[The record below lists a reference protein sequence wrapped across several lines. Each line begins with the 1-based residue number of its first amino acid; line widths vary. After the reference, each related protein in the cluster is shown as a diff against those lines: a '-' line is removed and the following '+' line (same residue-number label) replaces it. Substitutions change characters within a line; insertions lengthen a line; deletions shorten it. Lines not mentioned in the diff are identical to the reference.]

1 MFNRW
6 GVVGLSVLL
15 AGLAAATWAAA
26 PAESPAPAVAAK
38 VPAEGATAADME
50 PPDDLRI
57 LRLTDPQRR
66 ILEQAFHRHA
76 FESPPAPAPDADFG
90 VKVEPTVPGGLY
102 CLGDGG
108 DLPVRLQ
115 VTVRSVGSPA
125 AVQLRYYVED
135 FYGRKVADGKLSPA
149 FTDAAGLATAD
160 LVLKELAA
168 FGYYHVIVTA
178 TSQDHMATGACG
190 VAVVHPG
197 PEEADL
203 QGPFGLSMPSSVFD
217 PEAQTRRAA
226 EVRNKAG
233 VLWRLGANYAFVCP
247 PPDSLPQ
254 DPRQRAVALATR
266 GGGVDPET
274 LVDVLTE
281 GPALVGADGIRLSLD
296 ACASAPSLRSGAY
309 RRSLDYAIQTARRMG
324 VKRTIVGETGEDPAA
339 ASPQQQA
346 WKLVTRSVL
355 SLAAGAEQV
364 FIAEGRGI
372 PKPLPAATA
381 YAWMTHLL
389 RGAKYQEDI
398 WPDVPL
404 IEAHLFAG
412 PERRVAVVWSWAGDD
427 LASPRPGRATPG
439 QSPDNPDRGALV
451 LEDGSRLEAFDVMGH
466 AVGIWKGSR
475 LIVPLGEA
483 PIWLVSTDLAANQ
496 VRDRVRGARILGI
509 APATVWVRSLV
520 RGERPDRMTATLWVQ
535 SHRPYRLD
543 AVAGLM
549 PPPGWRAR
557 QTKEQFGLDAGQARE
572 LTFDL
577 ERVPQAKEGAD
588 APPAAD
594 QPPYEIH
601 AAVTLG
607 EEWARRTQVVW
618 PTQVHEQT
626 VEVGYGLA
634 AWEGIEPVVLESD
647 LTGVRAEVRT
657 AWDAKFFYF
666 SAAVHR
672 DRDGFKAG
680 RFASDGDAIQLAW
693 GLDGR
698 ADDDFGGRGR
708 DKGLPAGAFRDT
720 DYLVAITFGKAG
732 AQVIRLRGPHVML
745 RDHVPGNMDS
755 WYGPVEGAQAAI
767 ARDAEKKVTIFEAAI
782 PLAALAPL
790 KAERGRTFRFGFRI
804 GDGANLPLEWSRV
817 AGVPDYL
824 AGPGSFLP
832 ISSAE
837 DLPCQ
842 TLWTLVGP
850 VATDKK

>member
-1 MFNRW
+1 MFMRW
-6 GVVGLSVLL
+6 GMLGLVVGWVICA
-15 AGLAAATWAAA
+15 AGAWAAA
-26 PAESPAPAVAAK
+26 PAEAPAPAAGAKAPADAA
-38 VPAEGATAADME
+38 PAADLE
-50 PPDDLRI
+50 PPDDLRV
-57 LRLTDPQRR
+57 LSLTDPQRR
-66 ILEQAFHRHA
+66 ILEKVFQRHA

-102 CLGDGG
+102 RLGPGG

-115 VTVRSVGSPA
+115 VTVRSAGSPA
-125 AVQLRYYVED
+125 AAQFRYYAED
-135 FYGRKVADGKLSPA
+135 FYGRKVAEGKLAPA

-160 LVLKELAA
+160 LVLKELTA

-178 TSQDHMATGACG
+178 TTRDQTAMAACG
-190 VAVVHPG
+190 LAVVQPG
-197 PEEADL
+197 AEGPDP
-203 QGPFGLSMPSSVFD
+203 QSPFGLAVPAGTGVQAS
-217 PEAQTRRAA
+217 AA
-226 EVRNKAG
+226 VA
-233 VLWRLGANYAFVCP
+233 WRLGAGYVFVCP

-254 DPRQRAVALATR
+254 DLRRRAVVSATR
-266 GGGVDPET
+266 GVGVDLGT

-281 GPALVGADGIRLSLD
+281 GPVLEGADGIRLSLD
-296 ACASAPSLRSGAY
+296 ACASAPNLRSGAY
-309 RRSLDYAIQTARRMG
+309 RRSLDYGLQIARRLG
-324 VKRTIVGETGEDPAA
+324 VRSVVVGETGEDPASF
-339 ASPQQQA
+339 SPQEQA
-346 WKLVTRSVL
+346 WKLITRHVL
-355 SLAAGAEQV
+355 SLAAGAGQV
-364 FIAEGRGI
+364 YVAQGRGI
-372 PKPLPAATA
+372 PDPLPAAAA
-381 YAWMTHLL
+381 YACMTHLL
-389 RGAKYQEDI
+389 RGTRYQEEL

-404 IEAHLFAG
+404 LEAHLFAG

-427 LASPRPGRATPG
+427 PA
-439 QSPDNPDRGALV
+439 NPDCGALV
-451 LEDGSRLEAFDVMGH
+451 LEDGSRLEAFDVMGQ

-483 PIWLVSTDLAANQ
+483 PIWIVSTELAANQ
-496 VRDRVRGARILGI
+496 VRDRIRGAKILGV

-520 RGERPDRMTATLWVQ
+520 RGDRPDRMTATLWVQ
-535 SHRPYRLD
+535 SHRPWRVD

-549 PPPGWRAR
+549 PPLGWRSR
-557 QTKEQFGLDAGQARE
+557 QTKQRFGLESGQARE

-577 ERVPQAKEGAD
+577 ERVSQAKGDAE

-601 AAVTLG
+601 AAMSIG
-607 EEWARRTQVVW
+607 EEWVRRTQQVW
-618 PTQVHEQT
+618 PTQAPQRT
-626 VEVGYGLA
+626 IEVGYGLA
-634 AWEGIEPVVLESD
+634 AWEGIEPVVLSSD
-647 LTGVRAEVRT
+647 LAGIRAEVRT
-657 AWDAKFFYF
+657 AWDSKCFYF
-666 SAAVHR
+666 SAAVQR

-720 DYLVAITFGKAG
+720 DYLVAITFGKGG
-732 AQVIRLRGPHVML
+732 AQVLRLRGPHVML

-755 WYGPVEGAQAAI
+755 WYGPVEGAVAAI
-767 ARDAEKKVTIFEAAI
+767 ARDAEKKVTIYEAAI

-790 KAERGRTFRFGFRI
+790 RAERGRTFRFSFRI